1 MMAAQ
6 KDHVTGVIKIDEKAM
21 REIMGYLKTEDH
33 DFFVRYIKT
42 LGIQHKD

>member
-1 MMAAQ
+1 MVVAQ
-6 KDHVTGVIKIDEKAM
+6 NKPVTGVIRNDEKTM

-42 LGIQHKD
+42 LGIRHDD